1 MCYSNIA
8 ILIALYYSSR
18 PLFIDAESHRIMIA
32 PTFLY
37 YNFPFIITVIN
48 L

>member
-1 MCYSNIA
+1 MATYPA
-8 ILIALYYSSR
+8 ILITEYYSSLS
-18 PLFIDAESHRIMIA
+18 LFIDAESHRIMIV
-32 PTFLY
+32 PTFPY